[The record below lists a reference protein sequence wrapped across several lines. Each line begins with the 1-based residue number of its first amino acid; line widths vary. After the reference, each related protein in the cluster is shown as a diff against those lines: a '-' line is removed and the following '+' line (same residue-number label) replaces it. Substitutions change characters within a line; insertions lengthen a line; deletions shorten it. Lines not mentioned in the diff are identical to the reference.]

1 MSFNYFVIFREN
13 IQNDVIL
20 LLCGTNLDF
29 NTFLL
34 RIGFLHMVLH
44 NILQHVLLSWYDVT
58 LIQAIMISYLC
69 YKAFCKLQKAT

>member
-44 NILQHVLLSWYDVT
+44 NILQHVLLT
-58 LIQAIMISYLC
+58 LA
-69 YKAFCKLQKAT
+69 